1 LPVIVEHLHYDKE
14 GNPRNIEIH
23 ATPVFDGEG
32 NVNEIIE
39 YFLDIT
45 ERKQAEKEK
54 ESLARFPSENPNPV
68 LRVAK
73 DGTILYANAA
83 ALPLL
88 RTWGCQENHSLPDE
102 WRKFSSDVFS
112 SGSSKN
118 SEVEYEDNVFSL
130 TFAPIVNAEYLNIYG
145 LDITERQRVEEELQI
160 SQEQLRNLSSY
171 LQSAREQERT
181 SIAREIH
188 DDLGQTITALK
199 MDLSWFGKRLPKDHE
214 PLREKKKSM
223 DKTLNEALESIER
236 IITEL
241 RPGVLDDLGL
251 IAAIEWQGGDFQDRT
266 GIRCKFNID
275 PEEIVLDKE
284 RSTAIFR
291 IFQETLINI
300 TRHANATRVN
310 ISLTEEEDKLVL
322 KVKDDG
328 KGIREEQI
336 SDFKSFGL
344 MGIRERAYLFGG
356 KVKIKGVKGKGTT
369 VTVSIPVEKE

>member
-1 LPVIVEHLHYDKE
+1 
-14 GNPRNIEIH
+14 
-23 ATPVFDGEG
+23 
-32 NVNEIIE
+32 
-39 YFLDIT
+39 
-45 ERKQAEKEK
+45 
-54 ESLARFPSENPNPV
+54 
-68 LRVAK
+68 
-73 DGTILYANAA
+73 
-83 ALPLL
+83 LL
-88 RTWGCQENHSLPDE
+88 RTWGCQESQPLPDE

-112 SGSSKN
+112 SGSSKD

-130 TFAPIVNAEYLNIYG
+130 TFAPIANAEYLNIYG
-145 LDITERQRVEEELQI
+145 LDITERKRVEEELQT
-160 SQEQLRNLSSY
+160 SHEQLRNLSSY

-291 IFQETLINI
+291 IFQETLVNI

-336 SDFKSFGL
+336 SDSKSFGL
-344 MGIRERAYLFGG
+344 MGIRERAHLFGG